1 MRFLYANYLGIE
13 LVSDGA
19 KHADVRKDFI
29 AVLEETSVL
38 LEKKWGFEK
47 GEMEVYRN
55 KTIKR
60 YENPRIVDNVSRI
73 CRTPI
78 RKLGYNER
86 FIKPIRETE
95 ELGLLNSALLKACS
109 YILTFKSEEDEQSV
123 KLEQLIKEKG
133 VIEALIEVTELTD
146 TTLLNKIKEGYEKL
160 V

>member
-1 MRFLYANYLGIE
+1 MGIRK
-13 LVSDGA
+13 SRDGS
-19 KHADVRKDFI
+19 
-29 AVLEETSVL
+29 LQ
-38 LEKKWGFEK
+38 
-47 GEMEVYRN
+47 N

-60 YENPRIVDNVSRI
+60 FENPRIVDNVSRI

-86 FIKPIRETE
+86 FIKPIREAE
-95 ELGLLNSALLKACS
+95 ELGLLNSVLLKACS

-133 VIEALIEVTELTD
+133 VIEALSEVTELTA